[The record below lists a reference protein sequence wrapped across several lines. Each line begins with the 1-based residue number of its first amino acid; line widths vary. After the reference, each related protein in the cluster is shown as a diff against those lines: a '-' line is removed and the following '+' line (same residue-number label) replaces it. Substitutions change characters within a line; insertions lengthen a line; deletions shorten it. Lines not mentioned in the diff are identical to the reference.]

1 MCLSYTQIN
10 LVLRSLIRNFAA
22 ESKTLPYLMIRDLL
36 FVMTGGAAGAA
47 LRYGIGL
54 GLHGAK
60 WGHIPLATLAVN
72 LLGCLLLGLL
82 MGIGERYSVLPRQVL
97 LMLTVGV
104 CGAFTTFS
112 TFAAD
117 ASKALWQG
125 HTLAT
130 ILYVLLS
137 CVGGILLFMLGHF
150 LATR

>member
-1 MCLSYTQIN
+1 
-10 LVLRSLIRNFAA
+10 
-22 ESKTLPYLMIRDLL
+22 MIRDLL

-54 GLHGAK
+54 WLQGAR
-60 WGHIPLATLAVN
+60 WGHMPLATLAVN

-82 MGIGERYSVLPRQVL
+82 MGLGERYSVLPRQVL

-125 HTLAT
+125 HTMAS
-130 ILYVLLS
+130 ILYVVIS
-137 CVGGILLFMLGHF
+137 VAGGILLFMLGHV
-150 LATR
+150 LTAR